1 MNKKIKFLSV
11 MFLLLFARGCDFY
24 STSLW
29 IFQEGGLE
37 HETNPLTQIFGVGW
51 NGLVMVNVIVITLIS
66 YCFYIYTFKYNVVL
80 SLSPSPPNPKRNR
93 KSKPEKS
100 KEQSTTRLP
109 HNSLLINIQL
119 SNLVFLVSGK
129 FRVNKYPIYEF
140 LQSC

>member
-1 MNKKIKFLSV
+1 

-66 YCFYIYTFKYNVVL
+66 YCFYIYTF
-80 SLSPSPPNPKRNR
+80 SR
-93 KSKPEKS
+93 
-100 KEQSTTRLP
+100 
-109 HNSLLINIQL
+109 HAGDWIQL
-119 SNLVFLVSGK
+119 IQVRYHQFLPYDLPLLV
-129 FRVNKYPIYEF
+129 
-140 LQSC
+140 